1 MNENRAGDHPLVKM
15 GVRPSN
21 HPANVLWIEPGG

>member
-1 MNENRAGDHPLVKM
+1 MNENRVSDHPLVKM
-15 GVRPSN
+15 GACPSN